1 MKCHNETP
9 RSLHNLYQ
17 EDFLTASSSNYSCLS
32 PIERSKTCPK
42 YIVRN
47 KQANKKKTYTHLP
60 ALISFVVI
68 RGNVKEAKIH
78 NNLFQYYFLLILI
91 FILSFACLTRVCY
104 LFMCLYAGHVCVYIY
119 GFVFE
124 RKTHCWS
131 QILCDVELFLHL

>member
-1 MKCHNETP
+1 MKLQEACITCTKRISLQPLPLTTLVSHLLKEAKLALNIQSET
-9 RSLHNLYQ
+9 
-17 EDFLTASSSNYSCLS
+17 
-32 PIERSKTCPK
+32 
-42 YIVRN
+42 N
-47 KQANKKKTYTHLP
+47 KQTKKKTYTHLP

>member
-47 KQANKKKTYTHLP
+47 KQANKKKKLH
-60 ALISFVVI
+60 S
-68 RGNVKEAKIH
+68 
-78 NNLFQYYFLLILI
+78 
-91 FILSFACLTRVCY
+91 SACLNFFCCY
-104 LFMCLYAGHVCVYIY
+104 KRQCEG
-119 GFVFE
+119 G
-124 RKTHCWS
+124 KNT
-131 QILCDVELFLHL
+131 